1 MFIFLDVRLS
11 ATDHLTSRQCICRK
25 IRYQPPII
33 KQPTVSNK
41 LLAILRQ
48 ITVKIDDGK

>member
-1 MFIFLDVRLS
+1 MFIFLDFRRS
-11 ATDHLTSRQCICRK
+11 ATTYHTSRQSMERK
-25 IRYQPPII
+25 IHHPPPII

-41 LLAILRQ
+41 LLAILHQ